1 MAVGAV
7 AGLADVLEG
16 DFVRDRGMVVS
27 IDTAEGP
34 LRVLAS
40 PIRFSDTD
48 AEYKAPPRL
57 HEHTEDVRP
66 LHSGGG

>member
-1 MAVGAV
+1 MPSPV
-7 AGLADVLEG
+7 LDVRALSVQ
-16 DFVRDRGMVVS
+16 FQTS
-27 IDTAEGP
+27 EGP

-48 AEYKAPPRL
+48 VEYKAPPRL
-57 HEHTEDVRP
+57 HEHTDDVRP